1 MKILIVVTGSIAA
14 VKCEEIIKNLQLNNF
29 KVSCLFTANSLKIIN
44 FSKIKKLVFGKVYLD
59 KSEINNKML
68 HIKLSRENDVILVC
82 PATANTIA
90 KYSNGFAD
98 NLALSTLLASN
109 KDIIFVPAMNSA
121 MWNNKINQKNISFLS
136 NSGYEFIGPKTG
148 KLKCGEFGI
157 GRIATIKE
165 IIEKLDIK
173 MKYRNFYNKKNC
185 LVTAGPTIEYIDPI
199 RYLSNFSSGK
209 QGYEIASQLSMAG
222 ANVTLVSG
230 PTNLNPPNNVK
241 LIKVETADEMLKKIL
256 KLSNLDIGIFTAA
269 VADYKANKISSNKI
283 KRTSNINLKLIKNT
297 DILKKISLSKF
308 RPKIVVGFAAETG
321 GTELAKK
328 KLLEKNCDLIIY
340 NKVNKKNNVFGSD
353 SNKIS
358 IITKNKSKKF
368 KKMSKVNCAKEIIK
382 SIYLNNL

>member
-59 KSEINNKML
+59 RSEINNKML
-68 HIKLSRENDVILVC
+68 HIKLSRENDIILVC

-136 NSGYEFIGPKTG
+136 SSGYEFIGPKTG

-283 KRTSNINLKLIKNT
+283 KKTSNINLKLIKNT
-297 DILKKISLSKF
+297 DILKKISFSKF

-382 SIYLNNL
+382 YIYLNNL

>member
-59 KSEINNKML
+59 RSEINNKML
-68 HIKLSRENDVILVC
+68 HIKLSRENDIILVC

-136 NSGYEFIGPKTG
+136 SSGYEFIGPKTG

-283 KRTSNINLKLIKNT
+283 KKTSNINLKLIKNT
-297 DILKKISLSKF
+297 DILKKISFSKF

-382 SIYLNNL
+382 CIYLNNL

>member
-1 MKILIVVTGSIAA
+1 MKILIIVTGSIAA
-14 VKCEEIIKNLQLNNF
+14 VKCEEIIKNLQQNNF
-29 KVSCLFTANSLKIIN
+29 KVSCLLTANSLKIIN

-59 KSEINNKML
+59 SSEINNKML

-109 KDIIFVPAMNSA
+109 KNIIFVPAMNTS
-121 MWNNKINQKNISFLS
+121 MWNNKINQKNVSFLS
-136 NSGYEFIGPKTG
+136 SSGYEFIGPKTG

-157 GRIATIKE
+157 GRIANTKE
-165 IIEKLDIK
+165 IIEKLNIK
-173 MKYRNFYNKKNC
+173 MNYKNFYNKKNC

-222 ANVTLVSG
+222 ANVTLISG

-241 LIKVETADEMLKKIL
+241 LIKIETADEMLKKIL
-256 KLSNLDIGIFTAA
+256 KISNLDIGIFTAA
-269 VADYKANKISSNKI
+269 VADYRSNKIYSNKI
-283 KRTSNINLKLIKNT
+283 KKTSYLNLKLIKNT
-297 DILKKISLSKF
+297 DILKKISLSKS

-321 GTELAKK
+321 SSKLAKK

-358 IITKNKSKKF
+358 IITKNKSQKF

-382 SIYLNNL
+382 YIYLNNL

>member
-1 MKILIVVTGSIAA
+1 
-14 VKCEEIIKNLQLNNF
+14 
-29 KVSCLFTANSLKIIN
+29 
-44 FSKIKKLVFGKVYLD
+44 
-59 KSEINNKML
+59 ML
-68 HIKLSRENDVILVC
+68 HIKLSRENDIILVC

-136 NSGYEFIGPKTG
+136 SSGYEFIGPKTG

-283 KRTSNINLKLIKNT
+283 KKTSNINLKLIKNT

-358 IITKNKSKKF
+358 IITKNKSRKF

-382 SIYLNNL
+382 HIYLNNL